1 MSGVQQQHIP
11 AIVETIAHLIGG
23 AIGCLIVIGG
33 LLGVLHLGS
42 HFGTFLAHF
51 APLRWLGLTLGDLL
65 HALWLFI
72 AMLWLALG
80 DLLHALWLFIAMLL
94 CMMMAAVNVL
104 WWLGDRT
111 IFQIMTRR
119 GIDISPF
126 SAVRS
131 SPRRAHVNK
140 RSRSRHRLRARRS
153 CSCRRA
159 LR

>member
-1 MSGVQQQHIP
+1 MRSGARPI
-11 AIVETIAHLIGG
+11 
-23 AIGCLIVIGG
+23 
-33 LLGVLHLGS
+33 GVLYLGS
-42 HFGTFLAHF
+42 LCYALNF
-51 APLRWLGLTLGDLL
+51 APLRW
-65 HALWLFI
+65 
-72 AMLWLALG
+72 LWLALG

-131 SPRRAHVNK
+131 SLRRAHSNE
-140 RSRSRHRLRARRS
+140 RSRSRHRLRARQS